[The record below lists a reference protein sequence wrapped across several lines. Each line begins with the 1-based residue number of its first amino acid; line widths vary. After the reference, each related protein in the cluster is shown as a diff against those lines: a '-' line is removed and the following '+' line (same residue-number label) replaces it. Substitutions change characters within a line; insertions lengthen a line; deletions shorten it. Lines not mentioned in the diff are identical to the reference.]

1 MEKVFHHLKQLLA
14 LKPTTRP
21 WHLPLVAALCAGGPV
36 LTGAVVGRIDLG
48 ITACLGAL
56 VILYIRPVLP
66 IPQRMVML
74 TVCSFGFS
82 VCFALGL
89 STSFNLFLS
98 AGTLGLIA
106 LLATAITRYYALPP
120 PGNFFF
126 VLVTALANTRPF
138 DLELIP
144 LRVGLIT
151 LGGILACAL
160 AFLYSLSLSLSLY
173 LAKKPSPS
181 PLNPLQP
188 NTEKQYKPR
197 VPTIILESIV
207 TGSFVGGSYLLAVL
221 AGLDNPYWV
230 PISCCAIMQGATFTM
245 IWHRKVHRIL
255 GTTIGMVLAWG
266 ILSLPLNPWLLGGVI
281 ILLNLVIEFLV
292 VRNYGLAVIFITPLT
307 LLLADAASTWDHTE
321 ALILTRLLDI
331 VLGSIAGFIGGW
343 VLHRSRGF
351 AWAEKKL
358 LLMTDDKPPEG

>member
-1 MEKVFHHLKQLLA
+1 MEKALHHLKQLLA
-14 LKPTTRP
+14 LKPATRP
-21 WHLPLVAALCAGGPV
+21 WHLPFVAALCAGGPV
-36 LTGAVVGRIDLG
+36 LTGAVVGRVDLG

-56 VILYIRPVLP
+56 VILYIRPALP
-66 IPQRMVML
+66 IPQRMIML
-74 TVCSFGFS
+74 AVCSFGFS

-89 STSFNLFLS
+89 STSFNLFLA

-106 LLATAITRYYALPP
+106 LLSTGITRYYALQP

-126 VLVTALANTRPF
+126 VLVTALAHTRPF

-144 LRVGLIT
+144 LRVGLLT
-151 LGGILACAL
+151 LGGILACTL
-160 AFLYSLSLSLSLY
+160 AFFYSLSLY
-173 LAKKPSPS
+173 LTKQQPLPSS
-181 PLNPLQP
+181 VPLKP
-188 NTEKQYKPR
+188 NTPNQYKPR
-197 VPTIILESIV
+197 LHSIILESAV
-207 TGSFVGGSYLLAVL
+207 TGLFVGGSYLLAVL
-221 AGLDNPYWV
+221 VGLDNPYWV

-245 IWHRKVHRIL
+245 IWHRNVHRIF

-266 ILSLPLNPWLLGGVI
+266 ILSLPLNPWLLGAVI
-281 ILLNLVIEFLV
+281 ILLNFIIEFLV
-292 VRNYGLAVIFITPLT
+292 VRNYGLAVIFITPMT

-321 ALILTRLLDI
+321 ALILARLLDI
-331 VLGSIAGFIGGW
+331 ILGSIAGFVGGW